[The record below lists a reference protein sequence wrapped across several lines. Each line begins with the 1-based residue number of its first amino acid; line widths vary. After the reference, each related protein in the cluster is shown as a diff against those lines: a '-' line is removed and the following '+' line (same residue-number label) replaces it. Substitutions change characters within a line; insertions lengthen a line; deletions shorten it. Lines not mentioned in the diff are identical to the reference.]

1 LSQTLES
8 TLRRIAAG
16 ETRPVYLVAGDLVLA
31 EPAAQRIAAALAER
45 AGCPVETHR
54 RPPRLT
60 TVLEDLRTYSLF
72 SPAKVLLVV
81 ASSVLGDR
89 AAAADL
95 IDEAAEGL
103 PVPDGDLSPRG
114 RGAASRL
121 LQALRLF
128 GIDPNTGEPQ
138 AALAGLPAWALE
150 GGRGLRRGKPR
161 GRGKKEAE
169 ELRAGLAQLLGA
181 ARAAEM
187 TGFAEGDLAELRAI
201 VSGGLPQGHALVLA
215 EESVEAGHPVAEALA
230 EAEAL
235 ISAGRV
241 EAGRDGFEGLGALAA
256 ELERQ
261 TGTAMSSEARDEL
274 ARRTLRTGGG
284 RGETASDSTAR
295 FAAEYKKLA
304 DLSGGGMIDEA
315 LVEDSVAD
323 RGQEDSWKLL
333 DVIAEGRAG
342 EALEKVAR
350 LLRSAEDPL
359 AARLMFFA
367 RLASF
372 CRQLTA
378 VGGLFALA
386 RVKPGETNYNTF
398 KARIAPSLQAELPDG
413 TKSPVA
419 GMHPFPLH
427 RVYMAAS
434 RFDARALQRLPWR
447 VLETELRLKGE
458 SGEADAALTELV
470 VEVAGKR
477 APKRAAARGA
487 AAR

>member
-1 LSQTLES
+1 
-8 TLRRIAAG
+8 
-16 ETRPVYLVAGDLVLA
+16 
-31 EPAAQRIAAALAER
+31 
-45 AGCPVETHR
+45 
-54 RPPRLT
+54 
-60 TVLEDLRTYSLF
+60 
-72 SPAKVLLVV
+72 
-81 ASSVLGDR
+81 
-89 AAAADL
+89 
-95 IDEAAEGL
+95 
-103 PVPDGDLSPRG
+103 
-114 RGAASRL
+114 
-121 LQALRLF
+121 
-128 GIDPNTGEPQ
+128 
-138 AALAGLPAWALE
+138 
-150 GGRGLRRGKPR
+150 
-161 GRGKKEAE
+161 
-169 ELRAGLAQLLGA
+169 
-181 ARAAEM
+181 
-187 TGFAEGDLAELRAI
+187 
-201 VSGGLPQGHALVLA
+201 
-215 EESVEAGHPVAEALA
+215 
-230 EAEAL
+230 
-235 ISAGRV
+235 
-241 EAGRDGFEGLGALAA
+241 
-256 ELERQ
+256 
-261 TGTAMSSEARDEL
+261 
-274 ARRTLRTGGG
+274 
-284 RGETASDSTAR
+284 
-295 FAAEYKKLA
+295 
-304 DLSGGGMIDEA
+304 MIDEA

-447 VLETELRLKGE
+447 VLETVLRLKGE